1 MLNGWKVKIKIFFWN
16 FSPLIESSCTSWEQ
30 RCSEL
35 LHLWL
40 DKMLTYIFIF
50 ASEYFYIIKK
60 LLFEENGV
68 TFQCYQ
74 SHIRW
79 LWVIY
84 VDMYNVYRNKCLNC
98 KLFFKS
104 LSTVQQSLVPPK
116 PEIIFCGKTAS
127 FFGSY
132 FLANMYIMITFKF
145 TAMKFILININCLWV
160 YCDHFL
166 YYNLPKILFPKDV
179 ILLFILTW

>member
-1 MLNGWKVKIKIFFWN
+1 MKNLRSRFFFEIF
-16 FSPLIESSCTSWEQ
+16 
-30 RCSEL
+30 
-35 LHLWL
+35 LHLLGPHALLESKGVQNYSICDWTKCL
-40 DKMLTYIFIF
+40 YLYFCIRIFLLYKKTLIWRKWSHSSMLPVPYKMIMGNICRHV
-50 ASEYFYIIKK
+50 
-60 LLFEENGV
+60 N
-68 TFQCYQ
+68 
-74 SHIRW
+74 
-79 LWVIY
+79 
-84 VDMYNVYRNKCLNC
+84 RNKYLNC
-98 KLFFKS
+98 NFFFKS
-104 LSTVQQSLVPPK
+104 LSTVQQSVVPPK

-179 ILLFILTW
+179 ILLFIMTW

>member
-1 MLNGWKVKIKIFFWN
+1 
-16 FSPLIESSCTSWEQ
+16 
-30 RCSEL
+30 
-35 LHLWL
+35 
-40 DKMLTYIFIF
+40 MLTYIFIF

-145 TAMKFILININCLWV
+145 TAIKFILIGKYQLFVGLLWS
-160 YCDHFL
+160 FL